1 MFSKTLCNRKSRF
14 NLGGTM
20 ETVDAVCQR
29 YGVPILSSLT
39 AGDPA
44 WVYDGST
51 DRLYQDPS
59 ITDKVRCYHDIY
71 SILLRDCSTKRAFL
85 QTSLTRYLFFQSIR
99 SNSDRLATFFR
110 PASEQNHAAMFG
122 TYKVKTISM
131 LIHFNPLIIR
141 F

>member
-1 MFSKTLCNRKSRF
+1 
-14 NLGGTM
+14 M

-85 QTSLTRYLFFQSIR
+85 QTSLTRYLFFSPYGPTLIAWLLFFDQ
-99 SNSDRLATFFR
+99 RLNRIMQQCLERTR
-110 PASEQNHAAMFG
+110 
-122 TYKVKTISM
+122 
-131 LIHFNPLIIR
+131 
-141 F
+141 